1 MAKITNSNILSIFRK
16 QLGVSKADE
25 VAFAE
30 AFQSIFEEALLRDKI
45 LKISGLGTFKLISV
59 ESRKSVNVNTGEE
72 IEIAG
77 HYKLT
82 FTPDVALKDKVN
94 EPLAHLETIE
104 LDVNDGD
111 SPANVEE
118 QSYVESHKDYEFTEV
133 AHSQDDPLQKLT
145 EQALE
150 LKDIL
155 ADIQGFGIV
164 SQDLV
169 EKETI
174 VEAKPEEIIVEPEV
188 NKEEQETD
196 SEEVVVEIQED
207 PNSEE
212 LTQEESK
219 QEAPKQEEPK
229 QGLPQTPIVETPIVD
244 PSPKSQDS
252 TSVLGKDIVNAIN
265 QEDNKSENKRSKGWV
280 WVAVILFL
288 GIIGLLV
295 YQNLDFFS
303 QPIDTEVDTLVVVN
317 VEPEPEVVISQ
328 PEDSLLIVNAEI
340 DTIEALEPQL
350 PIDSIVIDKTS
361 PIYSEQFSDIFNR
374 KREYT
379 EFIDTVTLNEGSRLT
394 WISFKQYGHKDYWVY
409 IYEANRD
416 IVKNPNAIKIG
427 TQLRIPKLAPELI
440 DTTNPETIEYA
451 RYLHDVYVKK

>member
-1 MAKITNSNILSIFRK
+1 MTKITNSNILSAFRK
-16 QLGVSKADE
+16 QLGLSKADE
-25 VAFAE
+25 VAFVE
-30 AFQSIFEEALLRDKI
+30 AFQSVFEEALLRDKV
-45 LKISGLGTFKLISV
+45 LKISGLGTFKLIAV

-77 HYKLT
+77 HYKLS

-94 EPLAHLETIE
+94 EPLAHLETME
-104 LDVNDGD
+104 LDANDGN
-111 SPANVEE
+111 SFEVVVE
-118 QSYVESHKDYEFTEV
+118 QSSIEPLNVSESTEV
-133 AHSQDDPLQKLT
+133 PQSQDDPLQKLT

-155 ADIQGFGIV
+155 ADIQGFGVV

-169 EKETI
+169 EEETI

-207 PNSEE
+207 PKSEE
-212 LTQEESK
+212 LKQEESK

-229 QGLPQTPIVETPIVD
+229 QELPQTPIVETPIVE

-280 WVAVILFL
+280 WVAIILFL
-288 GIIGLLV
+288 GVIGLLV

-303 QPIDTEVDTLVVVN
+303 QPIATDTDASLIAE
-317 VEPEPEVVISQ
+317 VEPESEIVLTE
-328 PEDSLLIVNAEI
+328 PEDSLLDANLEI
-340 DTIEALEPQL
+340 DTVEALEPQL

-374 KREYT
+374 KREYI

>member
-1 MAKITNSNILSIFRK
+1 MTKITNSNILSAFRK
-16 QLGVSKADE
+16 QLGLSKADE
-25 VAFAE
+25 VAFVE
-30 AFQSIFEEALLRDKI
+30 AFQSVFEEALLRDKV
-45 LKISGLGTFKLISV
+45 LKISGLGTFKLIAV

-94 EPLAHLETIE
+94 EPLVHLETIE

-111 SPANVEE
+111 SPANVED
-118 QSYVESHKDYEFTEV
+118 QSYVESHKDSEFTEV
-133 AHSQDDPLQKLT
+133 AHFQDDPLQKLT

-155 ADIQGFGIV
+155 ADIQGFGGI

-169 EKETI
+169 E
-174 VEAKPEEIIVEPEV
+174 EEIIVEATPEEIMAKPEV
-188 NKEEQETD
+188 NNEEQVAD
-196 SEEVVVEIQED
+196 SKEIVTEK
-207 PNSEE
+207 
-212 LTQEESK
+212 LEESK
-219 QEAPKQEEPK
+219 PEEPK
-229 QGLPQTPIVETPIVD
+229 QKEPQATIVATQIVEPF
-244 PSPKSQDS
+244 SQSQNS
-252 TSVLGKDIVNAIN
+252 TSISGQDIINTIN
-265 QEDNKSENKRSKGWV
+265 QEDNKSENKRSKGWI

-288 GIIGLLV
+288 GVIGLLV

-303 QPIDTEVDTLVVVN
+303 QPIATDTDASLIAE
-317 VEPEPEVVISQ
+317 VEPESEIVLTE
-328 PEDSLLIVNAEI
+328 PEDSLLDANLEI
-340 DTIEALEPQL
+340 DTVEALEPQL

-416 IVKNPNAIKIG
+416 IVKNPNSIKIG